1 MTETRIGSLNMRWYP
16 ETSVLRI
23 SETDCFDPALE
34 PTARV
39 VHPVDWIGIQ
49 GHSIPV
55 YSVNG
60 HSAEEV
66 ASAILRAL
74 A

>member
-1 MTETRIGSLNMRWYP
+1 MTTVEIGKLNVRWNP
-16 ETSVLRI
+16 DTATLSV
-23 SETDCFDPALE
+23 SESDEFDPAFE

-39 VHPVDWIGIQ
+39 VHPVDWVGVR
-49 GHSIPV
+49 GHSVPV

-60 HSAEEV
+60 HSAQEV
-66 ASAILRAL
+66 ASAVLRAL

>member
-1 MTETRIGSLNMRWYP
+1 MTETRIGGLNVRWYP
-16 ETSVLRI
+16 EVDVLRI
-23 SETDCFDPALE
+23 SGTDCFDPAFE

-39 VHPVDWIGIQ
+39 VHPVDWIGIA

-60 HSAEEV
+60 HSAAEV
-66 ASAILRAL
+66 ASAILKAL